1 MKHKYNI
8 GDVVIL
14 YKPYLNSGKAVGIIL
29 NKLNSH
35 DSHFNV
41 RYTIL
46 VCGDPTPM
54 AFWED
59 RIEAKIE

>member
-1 MKHKYNI
+1 
-8 GDVVIL
+8 
-14 YKPYLNSGKAVGIIL
+14 VGIIL

-35 DSHFNV
+35 DSHYNV